1 MIKNI
6 IFDLGN
12 IIINYNQDKII
23 NNFTIDEDEKI
34 FIKEKI
40 FKSPEWKL
48 LDLGQITN
56 NAAIE
61 EIQKRND
68 IKYNKLI
75 NIFLH
80 EWYKTQPINEDIV
93 EIAKKLKERNYN
105 IYVLSNMAKE
115 TYEYFKNI
123 DFFKVCNGIVISSHE
138 NVKKPDERIFNI
150 LLTRYK
156 LNPKEC
162 LFIDDDDTNKS
173 YDTANKIGIL
183 GRRVKPNSKK
193 DIIKLLNEF
202 NVKIML

>member
-12 IIINYNQDKII
+12 VIINYDQDKII

-80 EWYKTQPINEDIV
+80 EWYKTQSINEDIV

-162 LFIDDDDTNKS
+162 LFIDDDDTNRS
-173 YDTANKIGIL
+173 YETANKIGIL

-193 DIIKLLNEF
+193 DIIKMLNEF
-202 NVKIML
+202 NVKI

>member
-80 EWYKTQPINEDIV
+80 EWYKTQPINKDIV

-123 DFFKVCNGIVISSHE
+123 DFFKVCNGIVISSYE
-138 NVKKPDERIFNI
+138 NVKKPDERIFNT

-193 DIIKLLNEF
+193 DIIKMLNEF
-202 NVKIML
+202 NVKI

>member
-12 IIINYNQDKII
+12 VIINYNQDKII
-23 NNFTIDEDEKI
+23 NNFTVDEDEKI

-56 NAAIE
+56 NGAIE

-115 TYEYFKNI
+115 TYQYFKNI
-123 DFFKVCNGIVISSHE
+123 DFFKVCNGVVISSHE
-138 NVKKPDERIFNI
+138 NVKKPNEKIFNI
-150 LLTRYK
+150 LLTRYE

-162 LFIDDDDTNKS
+162 LFIDDDDTNRS

-183 GRRVKPNSKK
+183 GRRVEPNSKK
-193 DIIKLLNEF
+193 DVIMLLNEF
-202 NVKIML
+202 NVKI

>member
-12 IIINYNQDKII
+12 VIINYNQDKII

-40 FKSPEWKL
+40 FSSPEWRL

-56 NAAIE
+56 NVAIE

-80 EWYKTQPINEDIV
+80 EWYKTQPINKDIV

-173 YDTANKIGIL
+173 YETANKIGIL
-183 GRRVKPNSKK
+183 GRKVEPNDKRRYYK
-193 DIIKLLNEF
+193 VIKR
-202 NVKIML
+202 I

>member
-12 IIINYNQDKII
+12 VIINYNQDKII

-80 EWYKTQPINEDIV
+80 EWYKTQPINKDIV

-183 GRRVKPNSKK
+183 GRKVEPNDKQ
-193 DIIKLLNEF
+193 DIIKLLKEF
-202 NVKIML
+202 DITL

>member
-23 NNFTIDEDEKI
+23 NNFTIDEEEKI

-40 FKSPEWKL
+40 YRSPEWKL

-56 NAAIE
+56 NDAIE
-61 EIQKRND
+61 KIQKRND

-138 NVKKPDERIFNI
+138 NVKKPDERIFNT

-162 LFIDDDDTNKS
+162 LFIDDDDTN
-173 YDTANKIGIL
+173 
-183 GRRVKPNSKK
+183 
-193 DIIKLLNEF
+193 
-202 NVKIML
+202 

>member
-12 IIINYNQDKII
+12 VIINYNQDKII
-23 NNFTIDEDEKI
+23 NHFTIDEDETI

-138 NVKKPDERIFNI
+138 NVKKPDERIFNT

-193 DIIKLLNEF
+193 DIIKMLNEF
-202 NVKIML
+202 NVKI

>member
-12 IIINYNQDKII
+12 VIINYDQDKII

-80 EWYKTQPINEDIV
+80 EWYKTQPINKDIV

-115 TYEYFKNI
+115 TYEYFKNMY
-123 DFFKVCNGIVISSHE
+123 FFKICNGIVISSHE
-138 NVKKPDERIFNI
+138 NVKKPDERIFNT

-162 LFIDDDDTNKS
+162 LFIDDDDTNRS
-173 YDTANKIGIL
+173 YETANKIGIL
-183 GRRVKPNSKK
+183 GRKVEPNDKQ
-193 DIIKLLNEF
+193 DIIKLLKEF
-202 NVKIML
+202 DITL

>member
-56 NAAIE
+56 NDAIE
-61 EIQKRND
+61 KIQKRND

-138 NVKKPDERIFNI
+138 NVKKPDERIFNT

-162 LFIDDDDTNKS
+162 LFIDDDDTNRS
-173 YDTANKIGIL
+173 YEAANKIGIL
-183 GRRVKPNSKK
+183 GRKVEPNDKQ
-193 DIIKLLNEF
+193 DIIKLLKEF
-202 NVKIML
+202 DITL

>member
-80 EWYKTQPINEDIV
+80 EWYKTQPINKDIV

-123 DFFKVCNGIVISSHE
+123 DFFKVCNGIVISSYE
-138 NVKKPDERIFNI
+138 NVKKPDERIFNT

-173 YDTANKIGIL
+173 YETANKIGIL
-183 GRRVKPNSKK
+183 GRKVEPNDKQ
-193 DIIKLLNEF
+193 DIIKLLKEF
-202 NVKIML
+202 DITL

>member
-12 IIINYNQDKII
+12 VIINYNQDKII
-23 NNFTIDEDEKI
+23 NNFTIDENEKI
-34 FIKEKI
+34 FIKEEI

-80 EWYKTQPINEDIV
+80 EWYKTQPINKDIV

-162 LFIDDDDTNKS
+162 LFIDDDDTNRS
-173 YDTANKIGIL
+173 YETANKIGIL
-183 GRRVKPNSKK
+183 GRKVKPNSKK

-202 NVKIML
+202 NVKI

>member
-12 IIINYNQDKII
+12 VIINYDQDKII

-138 NVKKPDERIFNI
+138 NVKKPDERIFNT

-183 GRRVKPNSKK
+183 GRKVEPNDKQ
-193 DIIKLLNEF
+193 DIIKLLKEF
-202 NVKIML
+202 DITL

>member
-12 IIINYNQDKII
+12 VIINYDQDKII

-40 FKSPEWKL
+40 FKSPEWNL

-75 NIFLH
+75 NTFLH
-80 EWYKTQPINEDIV
+80 EWYKTQPINKDIV

-193 DIIKLLNEF
+193 DIIKMLNEF
-202 NVKIML
+202 NVKI

>member
-1 MIKNI
+1 MIKDI

-12 IIINYNQDKII
+12 VIINYNQDKII

-40 FKSPEWKL
+40 FKSPEWEL
-48 LDLGQITN
+48 LDLGQIN
-56 NAAIE
+56 NNGAIE

-68 IKYNKLI
+68 TKYNKLI

-123 DFFKVCNGIVISSHE
+123 DFFKLCNGIVISSYE

-173 YDTANKIGIL
+173 YETANKIGIL
-183 GRRVKPNSKK
+183 GRKVEPNDKQ
-193 DIIKLLNEF
+193 DIIKLLKEF
-202 NVKIML
+202 DITL

>member
-138 NVKKPDERIFNI
+138 NVKKPDERIFNT

-193 DIIKLLNEF
+193 DIIKMLNEF
-202 NVKIML
+202 NVKI

>member
-40 FKSPEWKL
+40 FKSLEWKL

-56 NAAIE
+56 NGAIE

-93 EIAKKLKERNYN
+93 EIAKELKERNYN

-115 TYEYFKNI
+115 TYQYFKNI
-123 DFFKVCNGIVISSHE
+123 DFFKVCNGVVISSHE
-138 NVKKPDERIFNI
+138 NVKKPNEKMFNI
-150 LLTRYK
+150 LLTRYE

-162 LFIDDDDTNKS
+162 LFIDDDDTNRS

-183 GRRVKPNSKK
+183 GRRVEPNSKK
-193 DIIKLLNEF
+193 DVIKLLNEF
-202 NVKIML
+202 NVKI

>member
-12 IIINYNQDKII
+12 VIINYDQDKII
-23 NNFTIDEDEKI
+23 NNFTIDENEKI

-40 FKSPEWKL
+40 FKSPEWNL

-193 DIIKLLNEF
+193 DIIKMLNEF
-202 NVKIML
+202 NVKI

>member
-12 IIINYNQDKII
+12 VIINYDQDKII

-80 EWYKTQPINEDIV
+80 EWYKIQPINEDIV

-138 NVKKPDERIFNI
+138 NVKKPDERIFNK

-193 DIIKLLNEF
+193 DIIKMLNEF
-202 NVKIML
+202 NVKI

>member
-12 IIINYNQDKII
+12 VIINYDQDKII

-34 FIKEKI
+34 FIKETI

-68 IKYNKLI
+68 IKYNQLI

-80 EWYKTQPINEDIV
+80 EWYKTQPINEDVV

-193 DIIKLLNEF
+193 DIIKMLNEF
-202 NVKIML
+202 NVKI

>member
-12 IIINYNQDKII
+12 VIINYNQDKII

-56 NAAIE
+56 NVAIK
-61 EIQKRND
+61 EIQKRSD
-68 IKYNKLI
+68 IKYNKLV

-93 EIAKKLKERNYN
+93 EIAKKLKEKNYN

-123 DFFKVCNGIVISSHE
+123 DFFKVCKGIVISSHE
-138 NVKKPDERIFNI
+138 NAKKPDEKIFNI

-173 YDTANKIGIL
+173 YETANKIGIL
-183 GRRVKPNSKK
+183 GRKVEPNNKQ
-193 DIIKLLNEF
+193 DIIKLLKEF
-202 NVKIML
+202 DITI

>member
-12 IIINYNQDKII
+12 VIINYDQDKII

-34 FIKEKI
+34 FIKETI

-80 EWYKTQPINEDIV
+80 EWYKTQPINKDIV

-173 YDTANKIGIL
+173 YETANKIGIL
-183 GRRVKPNSKK
+183 GRKVEPNDKQ
-193 DIIKLLNEF
+193 DIIKLLKEF
-202 NVKIML
+202 DITL

>member
-80 EWYKTQPINEDIV
+80 EWYKTQPINKDIV

-156 LNPKEC
+156 LNTKEC

-193 DIIKLLNEF
+193 DIIKMLNEF
-202 NVKIML
+202 NVKI

>member
-12 IIINYNQDKII
+12 VIINYNQDKII

-56 NAAIE
+56 NVAIE

-80 EWYKTQPINEDIV
+80 EWYKTQPINKDIV

-138 NVKKPDERIFNI
+138 NVKKPDERIFNT

-173 YDTANKIGIL
+173 YETANKIGIL
-183 GRRVKPNSKK
+183 GRKVEPNDKQ
-193 DIIKLLNEF
+193 DIIKLLKEF
-202 NVKIML
+202 DITL

>member
-80 EWYKTQPINEDIV
+80 EWYKTQPINKDIV

-123 DFFKVCNGIVISSHE
+123 DFFKVKGKH
-138 NVKKPDERIFNI
+138 
-150 LLTRYK
+150 
-156 LNPKEC
+156 
-162 LFIDDDDTNKS
+162 FI
-173 YDTANKIGIL
+173 I
-183 GRRVKPNSKK
+183 
-193 DIIKLLNEF
+193 
-202 NVKIML
+202 

>member
-12 IIINYNQDKII
+12 VIINYDQDKII

-34 FIKEKI
+34 FIKETI

-80 EWYKTQPINEDIV
+80 EWYKTQPINKDIV

-193 DIIKLLNEF
+193 DIIKMLNEF
-202 NVKIML
+202 NVKI

>member
-12 IIINYNQDKII
+12 VIINYDQDKII

-56 NAAIE
+56 NVAIE

-138 NVKKPDERIFNI
+138 NVKKPDERIFNT

-193 DIIKLLNEF
+193 DIIKMLNEF
-202 NVKIML
+202 NVKI

>member
-12 IIINYNQDKII
+12 VIINYNQDKII
-23 NNFTIDEDEKI
+23 NNFTIDEEEKI

-40 FKSPEWKL
+40 FRSPEWKL

-56 NAAIE
+56 NVAIE

-138 NVKKPDERIFNI
+138 NVKKPDERIFNT

-162 LFIDDDDTNKS
+162 LFIDDDDTNRS
-173 YDTANKIGIL
+173 YEAANKIGIL
-183 GRRVKPNSKK
+183 GRKVEPNDKQ
-193 DIIKLLNEF
+193 DIIKLLKEF
-202 NVKIML
+202 DITL

>member
-12 IIINYNQDKII
+12 VIINYNQDRII
-23 NNFTIDEDEKI
+23 NNFTVDEEETI
-34 FIKEKI
+34 FIKEKV
-40 FKSPEWKL
+40 FNSPEWKL

-56 NAAIE
+56 NGAIE

-75 NIFLH
+75 NNFLH
-80 EWYKTQPINEDIV
+80 EWYKTQPINEEIV

-162 LFIDDDDTNKS
+162 LFIDDDDTNRS

-183 GRRVKPNSKK
+183 GRRVEPNSKK
-193 DIIKLLNEF
+193 DVIKLLNEF
-202 NVKIML
+202 NIKI